1 MIRAMVIRILAS
13 ALKCTSSSFIEFTVI
28 QVYAILS
35 TRSSG
40 MSIIS
45 LRVSDEE
52 KAVLEAAAKFYKCN
66 MSTLIKRLTFEKLE
80 DEYDM
85 KVSEDYLKQK
95 KAGTLSLS
103 SFDDLMKECGID
115 KETL

>member
-1 MIRAMVIRILAS
+1 MIRAMVIRILVS

-52 KAVLEAAAKFYKCN
+52 KAVLEDAAKFYKCN

>member
-1 MIRAMVIRILAS
+1 
-13 ALKCTSSSFIEFTVI
+13 
-28 QVYAILS
+28 
-35 TRSSG
+35 
-40 MSIIS
+40 
-45 LRVSDEE
+45 
-52 KAVLEAAAKFYKCN
+52 

>member
-1 MIRAMVIRILAS
+1 
-13 ALKCTSSSFIEFTVI
+13 
-28 QVYAILS
+28 
-35 TRSSG
+35 

-52 KAVLEAAAKFYKCN
+52 KAVLEDAAKFYKCNMSTLIKKCN

>member
-1 MIRAMVIRILAS
+1 
-13 ALKCTSSSFIEFTVI
+13 
-28 QVYAILS
+28 
-35 TRSSG
+35 

-52 KAVLEAAAKFYKCN
+52 KAVLADAARFYNCN
-66 MSTLIKRLTFEKLE
+66 MSALIKRLTFEKLE

-85 KVSEDYLKQK
+85 KVSEDYLAQK
-95 KAGTLSLS
+95 KSGTLRLS
-103 SFDDLMKECGID
+103 SFDDLMKECGIN

>member
-1 MIRAMVIRILAS
+1 
-13 ALKCTSSSFIEFTVI
+13 
-28 QVYAILS
+28 
-35 TRSSG
+35 

-52 KAVLEAAAKFYKCN
+52 KAVLEDAARVYNCN
-66 MSTLIKRLTFEKLE
+66 MSALIKRIKRLTFEKLE

-85 KVSEDYLKQK
+85 KVSEDYLAQK
-95 KAGTLSLS
+95 KSGTLRFS
-103 SFDDLMKECGID
+103 SFDDLMKECGIN